1 MQHIT
6 TKWIRH
12 IVGDDG
18 MRILGDYRGYNSNIN
33 PSISNEFAT
42 AALRFGH
49 SLINPVIHRL
59 DWKFEMIEQGHLPLR
74 NAFFAP
80 WRVVY
85 EGKKLQLFKIASIF
99 FLN

>member
-6 TKWIRH
+6 TQWIRH
-12 IVGDDG
+12 IVGEDG
-18 MRILGDYRGYNSNIN
+18 MSILGEYREYNSNIN
-33 PSISNEFAT
+33 PSISNEFAS

-49 SLINPVIHRL
+49 SLINPIIHRL

-74 NAFFAP
+74 SAFFSP

-85 EGKKLQLFKIASIF
+85 EGKK
-99 FLN
+99 NM